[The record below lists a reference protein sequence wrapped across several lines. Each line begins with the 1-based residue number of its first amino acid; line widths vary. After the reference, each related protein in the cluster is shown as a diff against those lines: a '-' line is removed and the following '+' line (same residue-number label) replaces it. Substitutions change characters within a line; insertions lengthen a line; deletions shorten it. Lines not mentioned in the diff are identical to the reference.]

1 MSYLIDY
8 IIFFVAQADCL
19 RKDFKKQLRRK
30 AYKCTLPWI
39 QSMVGDISY
48 QNSSATA
55 CSNEN
60 DFDHLFLEGLLF
72 SKQIAQYNNSEC
84 PGM

>member
-1 MSYLIDY
+1 MSCLIDC
-8 IIFFVAQADCL
+8 IRFFVAHTDCL

-30 AYKCTLPWI
+30 DYNCTLPWI
-39 QSMVGDISY
+39 QSMIGEISY
-48 QNSSATA
+48 QNSSTTA
-55 CSNEN
+55 CNNEN

-84 PGM
+84 PGR